1 MLALV
6 TQQKTLLRK
15 LRRDRELS
23 LDLVAFKTGVNVST
37 ISRAERGLLQPSDDA
52 RNKLAKFFKVPAE
65 SLLERVA

>member
-1 MLALV
+1 M

-23 LDLVAFKTGVNVST
+23 LDLVSFKTGVNVST
-37 ISRAERGLLQPSDDA
+37 ISRAERGLMQPSDDVRA
-52 RNKLAKFFKVPAE
+52 KLAKYFKVPAE